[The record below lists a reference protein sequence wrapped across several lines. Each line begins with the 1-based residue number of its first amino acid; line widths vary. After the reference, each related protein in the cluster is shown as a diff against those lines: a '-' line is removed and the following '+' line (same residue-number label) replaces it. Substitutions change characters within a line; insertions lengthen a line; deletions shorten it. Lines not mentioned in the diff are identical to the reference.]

1 MPRRKPAP
9 LPTACVMV
17 REEPDLR
24 TMARIL
30 LPEIEAWYEDP
41 EHERTFQ
48 EWLKEQEAE
57 EEKAQAGC
65 A

>member
-1 MPRRKPAP
+1 MPRKKPES
-9 LPTACVMV
+9 LPTACAMV

-41 EHERTFQ
+41 EHERAFR